1 MIQRVYGRPALKND
15 ITHPVTL
22 IAFLIILALGTWLI
36 IRTWF

>member
-1 MIQRVYGRPALKND
+1 MKLNGYPGPRFIND

-22 IAFLIILALGTWLI
+22 IAFLIVMILGTWAT